1 MNKNNDNNNNDDLP
15 LFTTI
20 LELFGPLKSIGNYVC
35 FICFIYIYIC
45 ICFILVNIYD
55 ISA

>member
-35 FICFIYIYIC
+35 FICFIYIYVYVL
-45 ICFILVNIYD
+45 F
-55 ISA
+55 

>member
-35 FICFIYIYIC
+35 FICFIYIYIYMYM
-45 ICFILVNIYD
+45 FYFSEHL
-55 ISA
+55 

>member
-20 LELFGPLKSIGNYVC
+20 LELFGRLKSISSYVC
-35 FICFIYIYIC
+35 FICY
-45 ICFILVNIYD
+45 ILVSIYNIP
-55 ISA
+55 A